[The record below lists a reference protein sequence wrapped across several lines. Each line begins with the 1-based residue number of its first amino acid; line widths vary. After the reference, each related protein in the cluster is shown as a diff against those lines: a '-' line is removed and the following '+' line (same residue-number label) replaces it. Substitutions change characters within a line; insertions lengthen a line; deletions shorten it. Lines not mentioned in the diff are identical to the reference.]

1 MDAIHSELA
10 KLHTLSGTQQGK
22 WPSISSSIDSLLV
35 DLRDARGKFQ
45 TEQEPPQVVA
55 LNIRQTVEDRKKAID
70 ERQKE
75 IYNSLNR
82 FAKSLDKR
90 FPSTLP
96 TWETP
101 LFAQEESERALEN
114 VVAAHL
120 LRTGQFEVAD
130 TFFTE
135 TESSRRPELEG
146 AFKRLHALLSDLKQ
160 GDPSS
165 AIKWAAENRHNL
177 EQRNSPLEFSL
188 HKIHYL
194 SMVTKHDR
202 PDQTESLNYLRQL
215 PASLYGSHG
224 HEIRRMV
231 TALLFL
237 PIEKLLAS
245 PYADLLDPSLAYKT
259 ETELVSEYCAS
270 LGLSRALP
278 LKTVGAIGA
287 GGALA
292 RIEKSRKVM
301 RENKSEWSQVDE
313 LPIEIPLPPEYRYH
327 STFACMV
334 SKEQATEAN
343 PPMMI
348 PCGHVLAKD
357 SLSSMVKAGRLKCP
371 YCPSESSPNSA
382 VRIHF

>member
-1 MDAIHSELA
+1 MDAVRSELA
-10 KLHTLSGTQQGK
+10 KLHTLSGPQQGK
-22 WPSISSSIDSLLV
+22 WSSISDSIDSLLFE
-35 DLRDARGKFQ
+35 LRDAKDQLQSGL
-45 TEQEPPQVVA
+45 ESPHVVA
-55 LNIRQTVEDRKKAID
+55 TNVRQAVEARKKAID

-75 IYNSLNR
+75 IYNSQNR
-82 FAKSLDKR
+82 LAKNLDKK

-96 TWETP
+96 TWESP
-101 LFAQEESERALEN
+101 LFAQEGSKRALEN
-114 VVAAHL
+114 VIGAHL
-120 LRTGQFEVAD
+120 LRTGQFEVA
-130 TFFTE
+130 E
-135 TESSRRPELEG
+135 TYFNEIKHSRHPELED
-146 AFKRLHALLSDLKQ
+146 AFTRLHVLLSELRQ

-165 AIKWAAENRHNL
+165 AIRWAADNRPNL
-177 EQRNSPLEFSL
+177 EQRNSPLEFNL
-188 HKIHYL
+188 HKIQYL
-194 SMVTKHDR
+194 SMITKHHR
-202 PDQTESLNYLRQL
+202 PDQVEALNYLRQL
-215 PASLYGSHG
+215 PASLHAAHG
-224 HEIRRMV
+224 HEILRMV

-237 PIEKLLAS
+237 PIEKLSAS
-245 PYADLLDPSLAYKT
+245 PYADLLDPSLVHKA
-259 ETELVSEYCAS
+259 EAELVSEYCAS

-278 LKTVGAIGA
+278 LKTVGTIGA

-313 LPIEIPLPPEYRYH
+313 LPIEIPLPAEYRYH

-382 VRIHF
+382 IRIHF